1 MKHSMKQRGVGLI
14 EVLITLLI
22 LSTSLITLTT
32 LQNKSVQFNQMA
44 YFRTQANIMA
54 YDILDRIRVNK
65 RDLPSYTV
73 ALGAFDGASQPANT
87 NIAATDLYEW
97 RRQIDAELPSGQGG
111 ITCTAA
117 TGECEITIVWD
128 EINSS
133 DVDDDAEATS
143 KFMYM
148 VKI

>member
-65 RDLPSYTV
+65 QNLPSYTV

-117 TGECEITIVWD
+117 GVCEITIVWD

-133 DVDDDAEATS
+133 DADDEAEATS
-143 KFMYM
+143 RFMYM
-148 VKI
+148 ARI